1 MFKQK
6 KDTAAIRAKA
16 HNSNSQLPMKLLVD
30 SGSTKADWIAIDDS
44 GKVLFTTQSLGLN
57 PEVLSKEEIINRLD
71 DRFDISHNKNQV
83 SSLFF
88 YGAGCGT
95 DRMKNFLTQVFQEY
109 FSGAAVTV
117 HEDTYAA
124 VFATTPKGEQA
135 IVCILGTGSNCSY
148 FDGHVLHQK
157 VQSLGYIAMDDCS
170 GNRFGRHL
178 LRGYY
183 FNKMPA
189 YLAQEFEKEYNVQ
202 PDPVKHNLYKEPNP
216 NAYLATFAKFLIKH
230 KDTEFCRQYIFE
242 EMESFVENYIK
253 QFENYKEVPVHFIGS
268 IAFYLKDELQ
278 NILDKHGIQLGNVLR
293 RPIDGLIE
301 YHVLNK

>member
-1 MFKQK
+1 
-6 KDTAAIRAKA
+6 
-16 HNSNSQLPMKLLVD
+16 MKLLVD
-30 SGSTKADWIAIDDS
+30 SGSTKADWIAIDDN

-57 PEVLSKEEIINRLD
+57 PEVLTKEEIITRLND
-71 DRFDISHNKNQV
+71 KFDISQNKDKA
-83 SSLFF
+83 SHLFF

-95 DRMKNFLTQVFQEY
+95 DRMKIFLSNIFKEY
-109 FSGAAVTV
+109 FTNAVISV

-124 VFATTPKGEQA
+124 VFATTPKNEKA

-178 LRGYY
+178 IRAYY
-183 FNKMPA
+183 FNQMPKH
-189 YLAQEFEKEYNVQ
+189 LAEAFEKEYDLDADVIKQ
-202 PDPVKHNLYKEPNP
+202 SFYKEPNP
-216 NAYLATFAKFLIKH
+216 NAYLATFAEFLIKN
-230 KDTEFCRQYIFE
+230 KNEEIFQKFIRE
-242 EMESFVENYIK
+242 EMVAFVECYIM

-268 IAFYLKDELQ
+268 IAFYLKDELEA
-278 NILDKHGIQLGNVLR
+278 ILKEYGITIGNVLR

-301 YHVLNK
+301 FHVANN

>member
-1 MFKQK
+1 
-6 KDTAAIRAKA
+6 
-16 HNSNSQLPMKLLVD
+16 MKLLVD
-30 SGSTKADWIAIDDS
+30 SGSTKADWIALDNS

-57 PEVLSKEEIINRLD
+57 PEVLTKEEIILRLND
-71 DRFDISHNKNQV
+71 KFDISHNKNEV

-109 FSGAAVTV
+109 FPKAAVSV

-124 VFATTPKGEQA
+124 VYATTPKGEKA

-148 FDGHVLHQK
+148 FDGTVLHQK

-183 FNKMPA
+183 FNKMPKE
-189 YLAQEFEKEYNVQ
+189 LAQEFETTYNVN
-202 PDPVKHNLYKEPNP
+202 PDPVKNNLYKEPNP

-230 KDTEFCRQYIFE
+230 KNTDFCKKYIFE
-242 EMESFVENYIK
+242 EMENFVENYIK
-253 QFENYKEVPVHFIGS
+253 QFDNYQEVPVHFIGS
-268 IAFYLKDELQ
+268 IAFYLKDELETV
-278 NILDKHGIQLGNVLR
+278 LEKHGIKIGNVLR

-301 YHVLNK
+301 YHVLN